1 MTVGC
6 SQVVTVRSVV
16 TTPRTLVRTYIGVGA
31 NLGDAATQ
39 VRAAAEGLR
48 ALGSHWQCS
57 PLYRTA
63 PQDADGPY
71 YVNAVVGLDTRL
83 TAPALLV
90 SLQAME
96 NAAGRE
102 RSYRNAPRTLD
113 LDLLLYGSA
122 LIRSP
127 ALHTPHPRMW
137 ERAFV
142 LAPLRDI
149 APALVPDDRFAA
161 VVDQVVERL

>member
-1 MTVGC
+1 MVAR
-6 SQVVTVRSVV
+6 SRVVSVNLMV
-16 TTPRTLVRTYIGVGA
+16 TTPRPWVRAYIGVGA
-31 NLGDAATQ
+31 NLGDAMTQ
-39 VRAAAEGLR
+39 VRAAVEGLR
-48 ALGSHWQCS
+48 ALGTHWRCS
-57 PLYRTA
+57 PLYRSA
-63 PQDADGPY
+63 PQDADGPH
-71 YVNAVVGLDTRL
+71 YVNAVVGLDTLL

-90 SLQAME
+90 SIQAME

-102 RSYRNAPRTLD
+102 RPYRNAPRTLD

-127 ALHTPHPRMW
+127 ALHVPHPRMW

-149 APALVPDDRFAA
+149 APALVPDDRFAP